1 MQSILIFSYKITNGL
16 RVAVGL
22 PAYNEE
28 KNIASI
34 IIKLKRITD
43 TIIVCDDGSSD
54 LTSKIASDLGA
65 ITITHPKNVGYGA
78 AITSLF
84 AKAREIDIDIL
95 VTFDADGQ
103 HRVEDIESV
112 LEPILKG
119 EADIVIG
126 SRFIGMESQIPKY
139 RKIGIKAIT
148 GLTNA
153 ITGSQIKDSQSGFR
167 AYTSNALRKIHTIE
181 NGMGIST
188 EILIKASKN
197 DLKITEIPI
206 EVTYAEDGSTHNP
219 VVHGAS
225 VLMSTFKFMSLQ
237 KPLVFYGIPGICF
250 LVVGLIFIGWTVQIY
265 IASGSVI
272 TNISLIGI
280 GCIIVGIQLLIT
292 ITIIN
297 ALIILIKEQR

>member
-1 MQSILIFSYKITNGL
+1 MKI
-16 RVAVGL
+16 VVGL
-22 PAYNEE
+22 PAFNEE
-28 KNIASI
+28 KNIASLI
-34 IIKLKRITD
+34 TKINRITQHV
-43 TIIVCDDGSSD
+43 IVCDDGSTDS
-54 LTSKIASDLGA
+54 TGSIAKNMGA
-65 ITITHPKNVGYGA
+65 IVVNHTKNLGYGN
-78 AITSLF
+78 AIKSLF
-84 AKAREIDIDIL
+84 TKFLEDDGDIL

>member
-1 MQSILIFSYKITNGL
+1 MK
-16 RVAVGL
+16 VAVGL

-34 IIKLKRITD
+34 IIRLKQITD

-54 LTSKIASDLGA
+54 LTSKIASELGA
-65 ITITHPKNVGYGA
+65 ITVIHTKNMGYGA
-78 AITSLF
+78 AIASLF
-84 AKAREIDIDIL
+84 SKAKEMNVDTL

-112 LEPILKG
+112 LEPIVKG

-126 SRFIGMESQIPKY
+126 SRFIGKESQIPIY
-139 RKIGIKAIT
+139 RKIGIKTIT
-148 GLTNA
+148 GLTNT

-167 AYTSNALRKIHTIE
+167 AYTNRALRTLQPTE
-181 NGMGIST
+181 NGMGVST

-206 EVTYAEDGSTHNP
+206 EARYTEDSSTHNP
-219 VVHGAS
+219 VLHGAS
-225 VLMSTFKFMSLQ
+225 VMMSTFKFMALQ
-237 KPLVFYGIPGICF
+237 KPLIFYGIPGICF
-250 LVVGLIFIGWTVQIY
+250 LIVGLFFVGWTIQLY
-265 IASGSVI
+265 AESGAII

-280 GCIIVGIQLLIT
+280 GCIILGIQLLIT
-292 ITIIN
+292 ISIIN
-297 ALIILIKEQR
+297 SMIILIKERK